1 MVYNIKLDNYSI
13 LYRWDVNVMKPFVH
27 QELEACSFI
36 VRLLGTT
43 PQENAWKAL
52 NNLFVE
58 AKKPSD
64 VAKEDVKAALKQGG
78 VKFNEENLNQ
88 RNGMYR
94 KVADTIYAD
103 IMTKDD
109 ALLKENDHMAE
120 LMELPEH
127 VRGMSDKAAKKAAY
141 FTRCGRIL
149 TGEEKL
155 DINGV
160 NALFGYDY
168 EDGLEA
174 RKQVFVNALNVMLET
189 ITKTR
194 RFSADQ
200 EAELKHNAELLDVPY
215 EFKNNIQNAL
225 DQYKGFWDAE
235 NRPLQAMD
243 PEQVPFEMEE
253 GEECRCFVNCGLCER
268 KTVEREDNLL
278 EMNRRFSIDEGV
290 SFKGGKVQNPKIK
303 EEITAVSELG
313 YFFLTSRRCIYMSQ
327 TQAFAIPN
335 EEIKEIIFDGVSLMT
350 LKLGERDAIF
360 KFSDE
365 AGEAIYILVKRVKAE
380 DGNAKK

>member
-1 MVYNIKLDNYSI
+1 
-13 LYRWDVNVMKPFVH
+13 MKPFVH
-27 QELEACSFI
+27 QELESCSFI

-58 AKKPSD
+58 AEKPSD

-78 VKFNEENLNQ
+78 VKFNDENLNQ

-94 KVADTIYAD
+94 KAADVIYAD
-103 IMTKDD
+103 IMSKDD
-109 ALLKENDHMAE
+109 PLLKENDHMAE
-120 LMELPEH
+120 LMELPAH
-127 VRGMSDKAAKKAAY
+127 TRGMSDKAAKKAAY

-160 NALFGYDY
+160 NELFGYDY
-168 EDGLEA
+168 EDGLTA

-194 RFSADQ
+194 RFSDEQ

-225 DQYKGFWDAE
+225 EQYKSFWDAE
-235 NRPLQAMD
+235 NLPLQEMNAA
-243 PEQVPFEMEE
+243 ELPFELEE
-253 GEECRCFVNCGLCER
+253 GEKCRCFTNCGLCER

-278 EMNRRFSIDEGV
+278 EMNRRFTMEEGV

-303 EEITAVSELG
+303 EEITAVTELG
-313 YFFLTSRRCIYMSQ
+313 YFFLTSKRCIYYSN
-327 TQAFAIPN
+327 TKAFAIPVDD
-335 EEIKEIIFDGVSLMT
+335 IKEVVFDGVSMVT
-350 LKLGERDAIF
+350 LKLAEQNAIF
-360 KFSDE
+360 KYSEE
-365 AGEAIYILVKRVKAE
+365 AGEAIYILIKRVQIE
-380 DGNAKK
+380 DCKKDGKH